1 MTAHKFPN
9 LGTQSSARETEVDKH
24 VSGSYTIDSITL
36 TLRDGTPVSVTDV
49 MTKVVVYE
57 DIFNP
62 SITGF
67 IEIDDYVGGLE
78 KFQLT
83 GGEGVSIRILRPN
96 GYDILI
102 DRNDLIVHSISN
114 GVYAANNSIKYTL
127 EFVSKGTIVSQK
139 KRIYRSYGN
148 NTSLSDIITDICTE
162 DLGKSINIAKN
173 LPKIDS
179 TFISPGYSPLSAI
192 QYLAKRCGVDGDYYL
207 FFDRLTTGYTF
218 ASLKNLR
225 NLAPKVS
232 GGNTDDIYTI
242 VYKPAMG
249 YIENRGAETVMR
261 AEYVNPEENFNHMIN
276 MNHGFYKSKV
286 TNVNIARRSLEVDVF
301 NYKDAPEDF
310 YVNDIISD
318 NNIFGKFSIDRI
330 KGAEEIPGE
339 RMVTTAINDPIKNK
353 KAWIKADLFG
363 SFALSAMR
371 VRVGVDGAVNQLGAG
386 DIAYLKL
393 PSDVEKTFET
403 SASEIT
409 ENNVY
414 SGKYFVTAVRHV
426 ITNDVYSKDLELA
439 RGSVREP
446 LKSQNQLSA
455 SDLLPVRTAEE
466 GYTANAVAQVENN
479 VVLVP
484 SDYTIQIDPAVLQ
497 SIRSFSIDSLLSNS
511 TIVGGL
517 TEFTSNLTEFTS
529 NQQTLIESQ
538 EQSRQEAERK
548 LSNELARQRE
558 AAAATEFALRKELE
572 GTYNNALSFAEN
584 KINAQQ
590 IAFEAGLTNISQSV
604 LTVEQARI
612 ASEAA
617 LAKQLQD
624 TAVTAKEQAEAA
636 AAIALAEAKQ
646 IGSTFTQQQ
655 EEREQAWADRIKSI
669 QEQNESARNALGN
682 TFSTRLETQEK
693 NVKEY
698 ATLIDRQKQSLE
710 DLRTG
715 VTTGIQSLTDGF
727 TAGLQDFAKSYVPA
741 SITIAGLE
749 KRLDQAESQYY
760 AAPMDSTSETAST
773 IDVET
778 PEITVKVT
786 EDDGKLTEEISAV
799 DTRINSAIS
808 ESITNFGKSGI
819 KINLS
824 NINIGGSG

>member
-9 LGTQSSARETEVDKH
+9 LGTQSSRQEPELDKH
-24 VSGSYTIDSITL
+24 IAGSYTIDSITL
-36 TLRDGTPVSVTDV
+36 TLRDGTVVSVTDV
-49 MTKVVVYE
+49 MTQMVIYE

-67 IEIDDYVGGLE
+67 IEIDDFVGGLE

-83 GGEGVSIRILRPN
+83 GGEGISIRILRPN

-127 EFVSKGTIVSQK
+127 EFVSKGTVVSQK

-232 GGNTDDIYTI
+232 GGNTDNIYTI

-249 YIENRGAETVMR
+249 YIENKGAETVMR

-276 MNHGFYKSKV
+276 MNHGFYRSKV

-318 NNIFGKFSIDRI
+318 NNIFGKFSTDRI

-339 RMVTTAINDPIKNK
+339 RMVTTAINDPMKNK

-371 VRVGVDGAVNQLGAG
+371 VRVGVDGAVNQMGAG
-386 DIAYLKL
+386 DVAYLKL
-393 PSDVEKTFET
+393 PSDAEKTFET

-484 SDYTIQIDPAVLQ
+484 SDYTIQIDPGVLQ

-517 TEFTSNLTEFTS
+517 TKFTT
-529 NQQTLIESQ
+529 NQQTLIETQ

-548 LSNELARQRE
+548 LSNELSAQRE

-612 ASEAA
+612 RSEAA

-636 AAIALAEAKQ
+636 KAIALAEAKQ
-646 IGSTFTQQQ
+646 IGSTFTKQQ
-655 EEREQAWADRIKSI
+655 EEREQAWASRINSI
-669 QEQNESARNALGN
+669 QEQNRLARSALGN
-682 TFSTRLETQEK
+682 TINTRLQSQEK

-698 ATLIDRQKQSLE
+698 ATLIDKQKQSLE

-741 SITIAGLE
+741 SATIAGLQ

-760 AAPMDSTSETAST
+760 AAPMDSTTETTST
-773 IDVET
+773 LVVET

-786 EDDGKLTEEISAV
+786 EDDGKLTEEISAI
-799 DTRINSAIS
+799 DTRINSTIAD
-808 ESITNFGKSGI
+808 SIAKFGKSGI

-824 NINIGGSG
+824 NINIGGGG

>member
-1 MTAHKFPN
+1 M
-9 LGTQSSARETEVDKH
+9 
-24 VSGSYTIDSITL
+24 
-36 TLRDGTPVSVTDV
+36 
-49 MTKVVVYE
+49 
-57 DIFNP
+57 
-62 SITGF
+62 
-67 IEIDDYVGGLE
+67 
-78 KFQLT
+78 
-83 GGEGVSIRILRPN
+83 
-96 GYDILI
+96 
-102 DRNDLIVHSISN
+102 
-114 GVYAANNSIKYTL
+114 
-127 EFVSKGTIVSQK
+127 
-139 KRIYRSYGN
+139 
-148 NTSLSDIITDICTE
+148 
-162 DLGKSINIAKN
+162 
-173 LPKIDS
+173 
-179 TFISPGYSPLSAI
+179 
-192 QYLAKRCGVDGDYYL
+192 
-207 FFDRLTTGYTF
+207 
-218 ASLKNLR
+218 
-225 NLAPKVS
+225 
-232 GGNTDDIYTI
+232 
-242 VYKPAMG
+242 
-249 YIENRGAETVMR
+249 
-261 AEYVNPEENFNHMIN
+261 
-276 MNHGFYKSKV
+276 
-286 TNVNIARRSLEVDVF
+286 
-301 NYKDAPEDF
+301 
-310 YVNDIISD
+310 
-318 NNIFGKFSIDRI
+318 
-330 KGAEEIPGE
+330 
-339 RMVTTAINDPIKNK
+339 
-353 KAWIKADLFG
+353 
-363 SFALSAMR
+363 
-371 VRVGVDGAVNQLGAG
+371 
-386 DIAYLKL
+386 
-393 PSDVEKTFET
+393 
-403 SASEIT
+403 
-409 ENNVY
+409 
-414 SGKYFVTAVRHV
+414 
-426 ITNDVYSKDLELA
+426 
-439 RGSVREP
+439 
-446 LKSQNQLSA
+446 
-455 SDLLPVRTAEE
+455 
-466 GYTANAVAQVENN
+466 
-479 VVLVP
+479 
-484 SDYTIQIDPAVLQ
+484 
-497 SIRSFSIDSLLSNS
+497 
-511 TIVGGL
+511 
-517 TEFTSNLTEFTS
+517 
-529 NQQTLIESQ
+529 IESQ

-548 LSNELARQRE
+548 LSNELSAQRE